1 MAASLESARIE
12 KPPKLVYNND
22 KQGGIMRCTFL
33 LGSVIFVLT
42 TAISADQGTGK
53 KPVECDDPKYK
64 KTWEEA
70 LIKYPLPNNATELIF
85 QYSFPDEKLAEQEI
99 FLWGSNDFAMNG
111 QGRIYVLDQKSKH
124 LLQFDQVGKYLRTIG
139 RGGQGPGEMAAP
151 LCVCSSD
158 ESIYVIDNGNRNI
171 QRYTCDGNFIE
182 SKKTSNS
189 YSDMV
194 WNPSG
199 YIYAAPIFGPPEQY
213 LVDVLDAKGEYIKSI
228 IKPNDSVL
236 GLPRQIPVVSYL
248 GFDGKRNLYVA
259 FLYHPLVIKSDTE
272 GAKIEAFKI
281 EYEIMKEQRKTN
293 LDLASKKLARAVP
306 IIEGIQGRLG
316 GGFYILHG
324 SPRAEILEFDAGGKM
339 IHDYWHTKL
348 CNYRASGFIVD
359 EKNGKFYFNQL
370 IPEFKIDVFR
380 PNDDKK

>member
-1 MAASLESARIE
+1 
-12 KPPKLVYNND
+12 
-22 KQGGIMRCTFL
+22 MRLAFY

-70 LIKYPLPNNATELIF
+70 LIKYPLPKNATELIF

-99 FLWGSNDFAMNG
+99 FLWASTDIAMNN
-111 QGRIYVLDQKSKH
+111 QRQIYVLDQRSKH
-124 LLQFDQVGKYLRTIG
+124 IFEFDQAGSYLRTIG
-139 RGGQGPGEMAAP
+139 RGGQGPGEMAVP

-158 ESIYVIDNGNRNI
+158 EFIYVIDNGSRNI
-171 QRYTCDGNFIE
+171 QRYTSDGNFIE
-182 SKKTSNS
+182 SKKTAKS
-189 YSDMV
+189 YSDVV
-194 WNPSG
+194 WDPSG
-199 YIYAAPIFGPPEQY
+199 FIYAAPIFGPPEQC

-228 IKPNDSVL
+228 IKPNDTVL
-236 GLPRQIPVVSYL
+236 SLPRQIPVVSCL

-259 FLYHPLVIKSDTE
+259 FRYHPLVIKSDTE
-272 GAKIEAFKI
+272 GAKVEEFKI
-281 EYEIMKEQRKTN
+281 DYKIMKEQKNTN
-293 LDLASKKLARAVP
+293 LDYASNKLARAVS
-306 IIEGIQGRLG
+306 IIEGIQGRIG
-316 GGFYILHG
+316 GGFYLLHG
-324 SPRAEILEFDAGGKM
+324 SPRAEILEFDVDGKM

-370 IPEFKIDVFR
+370 YPEFKIDVFL
-380 PNDDKK
+380 PKESK